1 MHNRHVVT
9 VPSCYGVR
17 LARET
22 ALRECVMH
30 SSLYLDFRKTHRKGE
45 TLDEFTQ
52 RMDDF
57 IRDRNVRV
65 IDEKIHG
72 RIDGDRYKTE
82 VTFTVT
88 WN

>member
-1 MHNRHVVT
+1 MCNRYVVT

-22 ALRECVMH
+22 ALRECVMN
-30 SSLYLDFRKTHRKGE
+30 SALYLDFLKTHRDDE
-45 TLDEFTQ
+45 VLDEFIQ

-57 IRDRNVRV
+57 IRDRSVRI

-82 VTFTVT
+82 VTFVVT